1 MRRLI
6 LLVVLLLVVLGLSGC
21 GSASGD
27 YTGSGVQRYIDNEAG
42 VVCWVYTAPYRGGL
56 DCMPLNE
63 TLLGNGGG

>member
-1 MRRLI
+1 MKKLV
-6 LLVVLLLVVLGLSGC
+6 LLVVCLVVILCLSGC
-21 GSASGD
+21 GSPSGD
-27 YTGSGVQRYIDNEAG
+27 YTGNSVERYIDKEAG